1 MSDLQLVFFVRS
13 AEVVEYTERIET
25 GSPLHMKIY
34 SVHQEID
41 FQFVAMKVLVEV
53 H

>member
-1 MSDLQLVFFVRS
+1 M
-13 AEVVEYTERIET
+13 VEYTERIET
-25 GSPLHMKIY
+25 GSQIHMKRY

-53 H
+53 Y

>member
-41 FQFVAMKVLVEV
+41 FQFVAMEVLVEV
-53 H
+53 Y